1 MRRKWERTLKKRR
14 PAAAK
19 TDTQVS
25 VRITS
30 EFKGRLEQQAQKE
43 RRSVANLILKV
54 MEEYL
59 DAQEEQKQAAPMN
72 GAACSRRARL
82 SAGKKLAAA
91 GRRVYNDK
99 KGGFRMP
106 NYDSLVSFRAPSAFK
121 QELERQA
128 RKERMS
134 VSALVLRVMREYL
147 EQVREQK

>member
-1 MRRKWERTLKKRR
+1 MPRHKILRRKWGRTLKKRR

-59 DAQEEQKQAAPMN
+59 DAQEEQK
-72 GAACSRRARL
+72 
-82 SAGKKLAAA
+82 
-91 GRRVYNDK
+91 
-99 KGGFRMP
+99 
-106 NYDSLVSFRAPSAFK
+106 
-121 QELERQA
+121 
-128 RKERMS
+128 
-134 VSALVLRVMREYL
+134 
-147 EQVREQK
+147 

>member
-1 MRRKWERTLKKRR
+1 
-14 PAAAK
+14 
-19 TDTQVS
+19 
-25 VRITS
+25 
-30 EFKGRLEQQAQKE
+30 
-43 RRSVANLILKV
+43 
-54 MEEYL
+54 
-59 DAQEEQKQAAPMN
+59 MN